1 MACAGAGGG
10 RASGVEAALDE
21 VGLPEVGVEVSAEVP
36 EDTASPI
43 TT

>member
-21 VGLPEVGVEVSAEVP
+21 VGLPEVGVETGAKAP
-36 EDTASPI
+36 GITAFP
-43 TT
+43 